1 MKLVK
6 HNVGLWIQGELER
19 SGKISLQG
27 EWIQGELERS
37 GKISFTWTRRTHS
50 RSGPRTSLGP
60 VTLTVGVV
68 LGPVW
73 GPLH

>member
-37 GKISFTWTRRTHS
+37 GKISLQGEYS
-50 RSGPRTSLGP
+50 MQGP
-60 VTLTVGVV
+60 VALTVGVV

-73 GPLH
+73 GLLH